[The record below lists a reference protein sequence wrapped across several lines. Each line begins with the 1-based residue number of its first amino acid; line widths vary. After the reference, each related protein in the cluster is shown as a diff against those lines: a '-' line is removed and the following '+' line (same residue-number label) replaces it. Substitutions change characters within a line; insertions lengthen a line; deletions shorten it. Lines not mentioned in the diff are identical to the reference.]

1 MEMATL
7 DGSDDV
13 KIDVIAGTEI
23 QKGEGLIRSIVRDPS
38 AHKYVIQGTKG
49 ARWEFDDEAVLQKHI
64 LILGAIGSG
73 KSNSLYHIISEIRE
87 SMSSDDV
94 MVVFDTKGDYLKE
107 FYAAGD
113 SVIGIDRT
121 GPYSYVNWNLFEDI
135 RIEEEG
141 LRVLATDEILSTLFQ
156 PSVEKSNNP
165 FFPKAAKDVVLALV
179 TAILGDMEEP
189 SNVDLK
195 RAVFESREK
204 VITRLKS
211 KEDWSWVLSY
221 IPEGPQG
228 WGVFGEIYANM
239 RPLLQEPFGQ
249 EGNFSIRKFVR
260 ERGGKALFFEYSLNT
275 SMILKPLFSTL
286 YDLAIKE
293 VLSNKAPKGR
303 TFFVIDEFSL
313 LPYLQYI
320 ENGINFGR
328 DRGARFVI
336 SAQNMNQIVDI
347 YGESRGKSIVS
358 GVGTLISFVLYDKL
372 SREVVSDR
380 YGQNLKNV
388 LVMSRKREEGYK
400 GQVMVSNVVED
411 RDISTLGLGESMVLP
426 PVPPPFRF
434 NWEKYIPKKP
444 DTTIKAGDVRR

>member
-1 MEMATL
+1 MVIM
-7 DGSDDV
+7 DGSDNV

-23 QKGEGLIRSIVRDPS
+23 QKGESLIRSIVRDPS

-49 ARWEFDDEAVLQKHI
+49 AKWEFDDEAVLQKHI

-73 KSNSLYHIISEIRE
+73 KSNSLYHIISEIRK

-107 FYAAGD
+107 FYADGD

-141 LRVLATDEILSTLFQ
+141 LRVLAADEIISTFFQ
-156 PSVEKSNNP
+156 SSMEKSINP
-165 FFPKAAKDVVLALV
+165 FFPKAARDVVLAV
-179 TAILGDMEEP
+179 VMAILEEIIEP
-189 SNVDLK
+189 SNLDLK
-195 RAVFESREK
+195 RALFGSREELISK
-204 VITRLKS
+204 LKS
-211 KEDWSWVLSY
+211 KKDWSWVLSY
-221 IPEGPQG
+221 IPENSQG
-228 WGVFGEIYANM
+228 SGVFGEIYANM
-239 RPLLQEPFGQ
+239 RPLLQDPFGQ
-249 EGNFSIRKFVR
+249 AGNFSIRKFVR

-275 SMILKPLFSTL
+275 SMVLKPLFSTL

-293 VLSNKAPKGR
+293 VLSNKVLKGR

-336 SAQNMNQIVDI
+336 AAQNMNQIVDI
-347 YGESRGKSIVS
+347 YGEFRGKSIVS

-372 SREVVSDR
+372 SREMVSNR

-411 RDISTLGLGESMVLP
+411 SDISTLGVGESLILP

-434 NWEKYIPKKP
+434 KWEKYIPKKP
-444 DTTIKAGDVRR
+444 NITIKAGNTCR